1 MKTLAFLR
9 KTCLENLRD
18 WKILSLSLVFTPFF
32 VYLMYAYFHASPATQ
47 TLIETVQA
55 VEGLG
60 GLSEFDLY
68 VPALLVLAIIMVLFT
83 SAASLIKEVDKGTM
97 SRLMLSKLSTVE
109 FLGAVSISQVV
120 IGLVTLLLAY
130 AAALS
135 VGYRPH
141 GSLAAVLVVGAV
153 SALAVVA
160 VSVLVAAFLNTIFE
174 LLTVGC
180 FPFFLLMFFSDA
192 MMPLP
197 KIRLFHLAGHVFNI
211 SDVLPT
217 SLTTRAFNAILSNNA
232 GLPDV
237 WFEVTAIIVLTA
249 GYFALGTWLFKRRHM
264 RVS

>member
-9 KTCLENLRD
+9 KTCLENIRD
-18 WKILSLSLVFTPFF
+18 WKILSLTLVLAPFF
-32 VYLMYAYFHASPATQ
+32 VYLMYAYFHASPATR
-47 TLIETVQA
+47 TLLETVEA
-55 VEGLG
+55 VEGLA

-83 SAASLIKEVDKGTM
+83 AAASLIKEVDKGTM

-109 FLGAVSISQVV
+109 LLGAVSLSQVL

-130 AAALS
+130 GAALS

-141 GSLAAVLVVGAV
+141 GSLAVLLVVGAV
-153 SALAVVA
+153 SALSVVA

-197 KIRLFHLAGHVFNI
+197 KIRLFRLAGHAFNV
-211 SDVLPT
+211 SDILPT
-217 SLTTRAFNAILSNNA
+217 SLTTRAFHAILSEGA
-232 GLPDV
+232 SLPDV
-237 WFEVTAIIVLTA
+237 WFEVTGIVLLTA